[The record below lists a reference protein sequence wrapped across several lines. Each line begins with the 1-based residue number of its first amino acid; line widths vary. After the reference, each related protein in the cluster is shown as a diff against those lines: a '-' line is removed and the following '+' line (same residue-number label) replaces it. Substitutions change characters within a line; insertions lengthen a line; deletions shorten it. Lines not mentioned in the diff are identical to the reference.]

1 MDEFITLKIKLGKN
15 EWFALRDNA
24 QQDYREPAAQARYLL
39 RNVLLSECLEKVNSA
54 RGIRQDNPSTV
65 AKVNP

>member
-1 MDEFITLKIKLGKN
+1 MTYETVTVVLSQHEMGRLR
-15 EWFALRDNA
+15 ALA
-24 QQDYREPAAQARYLL
+24 QRELRKPKDQAAYLL